1 MKYLI
6 IALLMVSS
14 AHAADKAT
22 YVGEG
27 RHVCND
33 CSDRMKYEVQRD
45 NYRRME
51 DDRRERD
58 ARREREQERGYRELR
73 EKVRG
78 SR

>member
-6 IALLMVSS
+6 IALLMVSN

-27 RHVCND
+27 RYVCND

-51 DDRRERD
+51 EDRRERD

-73 EKVRG
+73 EKVR
-78 SR
+78 SDR

>member
-1 MKYLI
+1 M
-6 IALLMVSS
+6 
-14 AHAADKAT
+14 
-22 YVGEG
+22 
-27 RHVCND
+27 CND

-45 NYRRME
+45 NARRMDE
-51 DDRRERD
+51 DRRERD

>member
-14 AHAADKAT
+14 AHADKAT

-27 RHVCND
+27 RYVCND

-45 NYRRME
+45 NARRMDE
-51 DDRRERD
+51 DRRERD

-73 EKVRG
+73 EKVR
-78 SR
+78 SDR